1 MCVAVAINV
10 CVCDMLL
17 QPWLLLKQKQLQ
29 IEHVCLRTPFPKGE
43 KIPAEP
49 NPHSPQG
56 KTL

>member
-1 MCVAVAINV
+1 MCVAVS
-10 CVCDMLL
+10 VCDMLL

-29 IEHVCLRTPFPKGE
+29 IEHVCLCTPFPKGE
-43 KIPAEP
+43 QIPAEP